1 MTWARSG
8 LGRASGRYA
17 ILAVATAVALV
28 PMLWTLSTSFKTQVD
43 AQSYPPQ
50 VVPRAPTLDNYGQL
64 FSSSEFVSSLTTS
77 IVLAVGASVLAL
89 GIAFPCAYAL
99 VRLRPHGRRLL
110 VLLIVLGQTV
120 PGIVFVIPLYSL
132 AVDAGLYDTRLV
144 LIIVTGGFLTPLAT
158 LILAS
163 FIRTVPVEVEEAAL
177 VDGASRLGVLWR
189 IVLPLV
195 RPGLASAAIFTG
207 LYAWN
212 EFLIPV
218 ILGGESARP
227 LTVYLSSFVTQK
239 TIEWGPLT
247 AAVSLVLLPVLVVV
261 IAFQR
266 QLMSGLTAGSLK
278 G

>member
-1 MTWARSG
+1 
-8 LGRASGRYA
+8 
-17 ILAVATAVALV
+17 
-28 PMLWTLSTSFKTQVD
+28 
-43 AQSYPPQ
+43 
-50 VVPRAPTLDNYGQL
+50 
-64 FSSSEFVSSLTTS
+64 
-77 IVLAVGASVLAL
+77 
-89 GIAFPCAYAL
+89 
-99 VRLRPHGRRLL
+99 
-110 VLLIVLGQTV
+110 
-120 PGIVFVIPLYSL
+120 VIPLYSL

-177 VDGASRLGVLWR
+177 VDGASRFAVLRR

-195 RPGLASAAIFTG
+195 RPGMASAAIFTG

-266 QLMSGLTAGSLK
+266 QLMSGLMAGSLK

>member
-1 MTWARSG
+1 MSAR
-8 LGRASGRYA
+8 GRAAVRYA
-17 ILAVATAVALV
+17 ILAVATVIAVV
-28 PMLWTLSTSFKTQVD
+28 PILWTLTTSLKTQVD
-43 AQSYPPQ
+43 AQSYPPRI
-50 VVPRAPTLDNYGQL
+50 VPSAPTLDNYRQL
-64 FSSSEFVSSLTTS
+64 FSSSEFVSSLSTS
-77 IVLAVGASVLAL
+77 IVLAVGATVLAL
-89 GIAFPCAYAL
+89 AVAFPCAYAL
-99 VRLRPHGRRLL
+99 VRLQPHGRRLL

-132 AVDAGLYDTRLV
+132 AVDVGIYDTRLV

-163 FIRTVPVEVEEAAL
+163 FIRTVPVEIEEAAL
-177 VDGASRLGVLWR
+177 VDGASRFGVLWR

-247 AAVSLVLLPVLVVV
+247 AAVSLVLLPVLAVV

>member
-1 MTWARSG
+1 MIGQHT
-8 LGRASGRYA
+8 RAGAAGRYA
-17 ILAVATAVALV
+17 ILAVACVVVLV

-50 VVPRAPTLDNYGQL
+50 VVPRTPTLDNYRQL
-64 FSSSEFVSSLTTS
+64 FSSSEFVSSLATS
-77 IVLAVGASVLAL
+77 FVVSLGAALLALAV
-89 GIAFPCAYAL
+89 AFPCAYAL
-99 VRLRPHGRRLL
+99 VRLRPQGRRLL
-110 VLLIVLGQTV
+110 LLLIVLGQTV

-132 AVDAGLYDTRLV
+132 AIDAGLYDTRIV
-144 LIIVTGGFLTPLAT
+144 LILVTGGFLTPLAT

-163 FIRTVPVEVEEAAL
+163 FIRTVPIEIEEAAV
-177 VDGASRLGVLWR
+177 VDGASRFGVLWR

-195 RPGLASAAIFTG
+195 RPGLASAAIFAAV
-207 LYAWN
+207 YAWN

-218 ILGGESARP
+218 ILGGESTRP

-247 AAVSLVLLPVLVVV
+247 AAVCLVLLPVLVVV
-261 IAFQR
+261 LAFQR

>member
-1 MTWARSG
+1 MI
-8 LGRASGRYA
+8 GRRTQAGSAGRYA
-17 ILAVATAVALV
+17 ILAVACVVVLV

-43 AQSYPPQ
+43 AQSYPPR
-50 VVPRAPTLDNYGQL
+50 VVPRAPTLDNYRQL
-64 FSSSEFVSSLTTS
+64 FSSAEFVSSLTTS
-77 IVLAVGASVLAL
+77 MVVSLGAALLALAV
-89 GIAFPCAYAL
+89 AFPCAYAL
-99 VRLRPHGRRLL
+99 VRLRPQGRRSLM
-110 VLLIVLGQTV
+110 LLIVLGQTV

-132 AVDAGLYDTRLV
+132 AIDAGLYDTRIV

-163 FIRTVPVEVEEAAL
+163 FIRTVPIEVEEAAV
-177 VDGASRLGVLWR
+177 VDGASRFAVLWR

-195 RPGLASAAIFTG
+195 RPGLASAAIFAAV
-207 LYAWN
+207 YAWN

-218 ILGGESARP
+218 ILGGESTRP

-247 AAVSLVLLPVLVVV
+247 AAVCLVLLPVLVVV
-261 IAFQR
+261 LAFQR